1 MRAIRTGATGRGVAA
16 WLLAAAATLLGAACG
31 DAIDP
36 ASPPFRTLDLAAA
49 MEEAGRDGKAVFID
63 FYATWCPPCR
73 RLEAVTW
80 PDAGVQQ
87 WLLANTI
94 PLKIDA
100 ERQQELAGRFG
111 VEAYPTLLFL
121 DADGRELG
129 RVLGF
134 RDPADFIAE
143 GSRILARGV
152 SRGAEGPPNA
162 DAAGAAPLDPAAGPV
177 DVPASGGG
185 SSPPEGA

>member
-1 MRAIRTGATGRGVAA
+1 MRIDRSLAMRAMTVMRVGLRAWLVAA
-16 WLLAAAATLLGAACG
+16 GMLLAVGCG

-36 ASPPFRTLDLAAA
+36 ASPPFRQLDLDAA
-49 MEEAGRDGKAVFID
+49 MAEAGRDGKAVFID

-80 PDAGVQQ
+80 PDASVQE

-100 ERQQELAGRFG
+100 EREHALASRFG
-111 VEAYPTLLFL
+111 VQAYPTLLFL

-134 RDPADFIAE
+134 RDPGDFVTE
-143 GSRILARGV
+143 GARILA
-152 SRGAEGPPNA
+152 A
-162 DAAGAAPLDPAAGPV
+162 AAPNR
-177 DVPASGGG
+177 
-185 SSPPEGA
+185 